1 MHQNYIALL
10 YVLKSAKVIQTIVP
24 KLDKKNPNIKSPHF
38 VKRPILSFVK
48 SCSKKGSTFVTRQNK
63 KLLHKRLLR
72 VKTKPTKSSGKIVGK
87 CIAAEDKK
95 I

>member
-1 MHQNYIALL
+1 MPEEASY
-10 YVLKSAKVIQTIVP
+10 
-24 KLDKKNPNIKSPHF
+24 KK
-38 VKRPILSFVK
+38 KRK
-48 SCSKKGSTFVTRQNK
+48 NK